1 MALALEIAFAAALGV
16 VALSLLAVVLG
27 KASDRLLLWITVALA
42 IGAAIAAIAL
52 GIDLADSFTDVD
64 ALILV
69 AGGLAAAA
77 VAEAGLLAL
86 NRGLRRMQQVEHLAD
101 EARDEIRA
109 FADEEARQRT
119 LELERML
126 ARERANTSHQLSEQE
141 RRLAEERRGTVER
154 QTERARV
161 ELTQTVASVQERL
174 EQRLMAWAA
183 DLDRGQRELERKL
196 VELGQQQREAV
207 TAYEAR
213 LAADAERVDA
223 ASEEQRLALAK
234 LREELQRFGTSFLE
248 EGRSDIEIHAAERRR
263 ALHEVGE
270 RLRARERSLR
280 EQLERDEVE
289 SRARIAAG
297 LEEAE
302 RRHLAALDRALERAA
317 TRLSEYAEK
326 QFDAQIKESREKAA
340 ERLSRE
346 LDKAIEQFARQAE
359 KDVAD
364 RIAEMARMTA
374 DRLQRRINDVARSAE
389 AQHELAAER
398 VRHLS
403 ARLDEALAFAEER
416 QAALEAELD
425 ASVRSLDRD

>member
-1 MALALEIAFAAALGV
+1 MALALEIAFAAGIVV

-27 KASDRLLLWITVALA
+27 KASDRLLLIVTLALA
-42 IGAAIAAIAL
+42 IGAAVAAVAL
-52 GIDLADSFTDVD
+52 GIDLVESYADVD
-64 ALILV
+64 ALLLA

-86 NRGLRRMQQVEHLAD
+86 NRGLRRMQQIEQLTDA
-101 EARDEIRA
+101 ARDEIHD
-109 FADEEARQRT
+109 FATEESQQRI
-119 LELERML
+119 LELERVL

-141 RRLAEERRGTVER
+141 RRLAEERRDTVER
-154 QTERARV
+154 QAERARV
-161 ELTQTVASVQERL
+161 ELTQAVASVQERL

-183 DLDRGQRELERKL
+183 DLDRGQRDLERKL
-196 VELGQQQREAV
+196 VELGQQQREEL
-207 TAYEAR
+207 TAYEAH

-248 EGRSDIEIHAAERRR
+248 EGRSEIEIHAAERRR
-263 ALHEVGE
+263 ALHEVSE
-270 RLRARERSLR
+270 RLRSRERALR
-280 EQLERDEVE
+280 EQLERDETE
-289 SRARIAAG
+289 AKGRIASG

-302 RRHLAALDRALERAA
+302 RRHLAALDRAFERAA
-317 TRLSEYAEK
+317 TRLTEYAEK
-326 QFDAQIKESREKAA
+326 QFDAQIKGSREKAA

-346 LDKAIEQFARQAE
+346 LEKAIEQFARQAE

-374 DRLQRRINDVARSAE
+374 DRLQRRINDVARTAE
-389 AQHELAAER
+389 AQHEVAAER

-403 ARLDEALAFAEER
+403 ARLEETLGAAEDR
-416 QAALEAELD
+416 QAALEADLD
-425 ASVRSLDRD
+425 ASIRTLERD

>member
-1 MALALEIAFAAALGV
+1 MALALEIAFAAAIGI

-27 KASDRLLLWITVALA
+27 KATDRLLLVLTIVLA
-42 IGAAIAAIAL
+42 AGAALGLVAL
-52 GIDLADSFTDVD
+52 GINLANSYTDVD
-64 ALILV
+64 ALLLA
-69 AGGLAAAA
+69 AGGIGAAA

-86 NRGLRRMQQVEHLAD
+86 NRGLSRIQQVEHLAD
-101 EARDEIRA
+101 AAREEVHA
-109 FADEEARQRT
+109 FAEEEARQRI

-126 ARERANTSHQLSEQE
+126 ARERANTGHQLSEQE
-141 RRLAEERRGTVER
+141 RRLAEERRDTVER
-154 QTERARV
+154 QAERARV

-183 DLDRGQRELERKL
+183 DLDRGQRELEQKL
-196 VELGQQQREAV
+196 VELGQKQREAV
-207 TAYEAR
+207 AAYEAR

-223 ASEEQRLALAK
+223 ASEDQRVALTK

-248 EGRSDIEIHAAERRR
+248 EGRSEIELHAAERRR
-263 ALHEVGE
+263 ALHEVSE
-270 RLRARERSLR
+270 RIRSRERALR
-280 EQLERDEVE
+280 EQLERDEAE
-289 SRARIAAG
+289 AKARIAAG

-302 RRHLAALDRALERAA
+302 RRHLAALDRAFERAS

-346 LDKAIEQFARQAE
+346 LERAIEQFARQAE
-359 KDVAD
+359 GDVAD
-364 RIAEMARMTA
+364 RITEMARMTA

-389 AQHELAAER
+389 SQHEVAADR

-403 ARLDEALAFAEER
+403 ARLEETLAAAEER